1 MEFKK
6 LILVAAS
13 IGAISA
19 SGAWAQSATAPAAAS
34 TAPAAAP
41 ACVAEKLSS
50 DSTVAELLDNPMAK
64 DMLIKHI
71 PALKDNDQI
80 DQARPMTL
88 RSLQAYAADTFTDK
102 VFSEL
107 DADLAT
113 IPVCA
118 KK

>member
-6 LILVAAS
+6 LALVAAS
-13 IGAISA
+13 LGAISA
-19 SGAWAQSATAPAAAS
+19 SSAFAQTATAPASAAP
-34 TAPAAAP
+34 APAAAP
-41 ACVAEKLSS
+41 ACVVEKLSS
-50 DSTVAELLDNPMAK
+50 DSTVAELLDNPAAK
-64 DMLIKHI
+64 DILIKHV

-80 DQARPMTL
+80 DQARAMTL

-102 VFSEL
+102 VL
-107 DADLAT
+107 ADIDADLAT